1 MARKVGKVEWDPFY
15 YQDDKPVRE
24 MSDIAGHAVRCMYL
38 YCGMADVAAL
48 KQDSGYI
55 ESLNRLWDDVVL
67 RNMYITGGIGSSRH
81 NEGFTEDYDLPNL
94 DAYCETALRLE
105 WYCGINE

>member
-1 MARKVGKVEWDPFY
+1 MARKVGEGEWGSILLPK
-15 YQDDKPVRE
+15 DDKPVRE

-67 RNMYITGGIGSSRH
+67 RNMYITGG
-81 NEGFTEDYDLPNL
+81 N
-94 DAYCETALRLE
+94 RLLTP
-105 WYCGINE
+105 

>member
-1 MARKVGKVEWDPFY
+1 
-15 YQDDKPVRE
+15 

-67 RNMYITGGIGSSRH
+67 RNMYITGGSAPHAITKVSQK
-81 NEGFTEDYDLPNL
+81 TMT
-94 DAYCETALRLE
+94 CQT
-105 WYCGINE
+105 

>member
-1 MARKVGKVEWDPFY
+1 MARKVGKVNDPFY

-67 RNMYITGGIGSSRH
+67 RNMYITG
-81 NEGFTEDYDLPNL
+81 D
-94 DAYCETALRLE
+94 RLLTP
-105 WYCGINE
+105 